1 MNSEKLSYATQL
13 IKSGNKQAALP
24 ILREIVQADPNDE
37 NAWLWLYSCVDK
49 SEQKKYCLQQVLKI
63 NPYNQHAHQ
72 ALEKLNGQV
81 SNPLPTASPTTPK
94 QTINKTVRINPK
106 SKEKKGSSLW
116 YKIGLFSFVGGSG
129 LGILAAALN
138 LPSDSPLFMFA
149 GLLAGTWVIHYWIS
163 GYVGAYKLVRKGHAS
178 QFITCSIFLGGLPLL
193 LPMFL
198 GWFLLAYANKLPDKN
213 KPDVAYVQCSSCK
226 AAVPE
231 NVMYCPRCGSQLG
244 SI

>member
-1 MNSEKLSYATQL
+1 MDSEKLSYATQL

-24 ILREIVQADPNDE
+24 ILKEIIQADPNNE
-37 NAWLWLYSCVDK
+37 NAWLWLYSCVDRP
-49 SEQKKYCLQQVLKI
+49 EQKKHCLQQALKI
-63 NPYNQHAHQ
+63 NPSNQNARQ
-72 ALEKLNGQV
+72 ALDKLNGQV
-81 SNPLPTASPTTPK
+81 SNPIPTISPKPRQTTH
-94 QTINKTVRINPK
+94 INPK
-106 SKEKKGSSLW
+106 SKEKKGSSFW

-163 GYVGAYKLVRKGHAS
+163 GYMGAYKLVRKGHAS

-231 NVMYCPRCGSQLG
+231 NVMYCPRCGSQLE